1 MSTNHYRVVTR
12 ICAHSS
18 YTGHLCI
25 QQWIWA
31 IVNYFACDHAT
42 SATCL
47 TIRSIINWKTTFQFY
62 FEFSGR
68 LHSLITKT
76 VEFFYAHHQQT
87 NQDVWFRLTN
97 RIFWF
102 ICTDLVI
109 LQMTKCILYS
119 CEQEHAQLA
128 HYHVRTAF
136 SEWSLSVSVYTSFAL
151 ELFNTR

>member
-1 MSTNHYRVVTR
+1 MNLSNSKLLCLWPCNISYMFDNQEYHQLEDN
-12 ICAHSS
+12 SS
-18 YTGHLCI
+18 I
-25 QQWIWA
+25 SFWIWWP
-31 IVNYFACDHAT
+31 ITF
-42 SATCL
+42 
-47 TIRSIINWKTTFQFY
+47 INNQN
-62 FEFSGR
+62 GR
-68 LHSLITKT
+68 ILPVAVL
-76 VEFFYAHHQQT
+76 HHQQT
-87 NQDVWFRLTN
+87 NQDVWFRLAN
-97 RIFWF
+97 SIFWF